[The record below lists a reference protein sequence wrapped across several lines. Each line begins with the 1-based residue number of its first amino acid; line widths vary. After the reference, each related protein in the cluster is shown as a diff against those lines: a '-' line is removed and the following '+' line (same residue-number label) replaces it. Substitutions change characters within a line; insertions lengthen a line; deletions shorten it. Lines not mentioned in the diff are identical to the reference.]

1 MKKVLAG
8 MMVLGMMLGAG
19 AWSAGEA
26 QAACGLAWIV
36 NDGESVS
43 YCGGQSEGGNFLVEL
58 EPMPD
63 ESGYISKIVLTDY
76 KGEIKLEAYGG
87 RIPVK
92 KYMIELN
99 GDNELII
106 AEKEDMLFGGVS
118 YELAGEGRLLVRTG
132 DATKECTSG
141 EASGGVGGSHGEDL
155 PDDALIGPTE
165 EQATGSSAKIGWM
178 IGGIAAGVYIVGSL
192 IAFVVIGVKSNK
204 RKAAEKVTEVG
215 AANGGAVADSASE
228 EEPGDNLGSEE

>member
-8 MMVLGMMLGAG
+8 VMVLGMMLGVG
-19 AWSAGEA
+19 AWLAGEA

-36 NDGESVS
+36 NDEESVS

-63 ESGYISKIVLTDY
+63 ESGYVSRIVLTDY

-87 RIPVK
+87 SIPVK
-92 KYMIELN
+92 KYVIELN

-118 YELAGEGRLLVRTG
+118 YELTGEGRLLVRTG
-132 DATKECTSG
+132 DTTKECTSG
-141 EASGGVGGSHGEDL
+141 EASGGVGGSQGEDS
-155 PDDALIGPTE
+155 PDDALVGPTE
-165 EQATGSSAKIGWM
+165 EQTIGSSVKIGWM

-192 IAFVVIGVKSNK
+192 IAFGVIGVKGRK
-204 RKAAEKVTEVG
+204 RKVRR
-215 AANGGAVADSASE
+215 
-228 EEPGDNLGSEE
+228 